1 MTCAVRLGVQHTR
14 EAIDP
19 VAADAHARPCR
30 PARRH
35 LLEVDSDRQVEGVQP
50 KLLQVVAELLD
61 AGFVRHR
68 RVGVLL
74 AGRALGRV
82 LSMLAVDQVEVLRLG
97 VVGLQVVVG
106 DRPGRRDPTMVAKLA
121 EVLRAEAEQCR
132 AVELGVPADV
142 VVDLWLELVA
152 VPVIPDLLRGVLPA
166 YEHRLGLP
174 VVALPWQERPSL
186 QPEHLR
192 AVRGEPVPERPTPG
206 SRPDDDNVVV
216 LVVCHAGSL
225 LERGSRMYR
234 CCL

>member
-1 MTCAVRLGVQHTR
+1 MTCGVRLGVQQAR

-19 VAADAHARPCR
+19 VAADAHAGPCR
-30 PARRH
+30 PARLD
-35 LLEVDSDRQVEGVQP
+35 LLEVDPDRQVEGVQP
-50 KLLQVVAELLD
+50 ELLQVVAQLLD
-61 AGFVRHR
+61 ARFVRHR
-68 RVGVLL
+68 RVGVLG

-82 LSMLAVDQVEVLRLG
+82 LSVLAVHQVEVLRLG
-97 VVGLQVVVG
+97 VIGLQVVVR

-121 EVLRAEAEQCR
+121 EVLRAETEQRR

-142 VVDLWLELVA
+142 VVDLGLELVA
-152 VPVIPDLLRGVLPA
+152 VPVVPELLREVLPA

-174 VVALPWQERPSL
+174 VVALPRQERSTL
-186 QPEHLR
+186 QPEHFR
-192 AVRGEPVPERPTPG
+192 AVRGEPVPERPAPG
-206 SRPDDDNVVV
+206 SRPDDHYVVV